1 MNVLIAALQGKGKK
15 VIWHDHRKGASCID
29 LNDSEDRLLGVMI
42 NISVRRYGGIWK
54 SRHWVSF
61 RRISGLW
68 YNLDSDL
75 SAPKPFKNPE
85 EMKGFLEEIM
95 ARGGEVF
102 LVLHK

>member
-15 VIWHDHRKGASCID
+15 VIWHDHLASCID
-29 LNDSEDRLLGVMI
+29 LNDSEEKLLGVMI

-54 SRHWVSF
+54 SRHWVSC
-61 RRISGLW
+61 RRISGIW

-75 SAPKPFKNPE
+75 TAPKPFKNPE
-85 EMKGFLEEIM
+85 EMKEFLEEIM

-102 LVLHK
+102 LVLHE